1 MIAVV
6 ERVSSASVSV
16 EGEKTGSIGKGLM
29 VLLGVA
35 GTDDEKDLEYI
46 AGKIAGLR
54 IFERDNKMNDS
65 VTDIGGQILLV
76 SQFTLLGDARK
87 GKRPDFIAA
96 AKADKARKL
105 YEQCIIKLRDMGI
118 DTQTG
123 VFGADMKVESV
134 GDGPVTILLDSNK
147 RF

>member
-6 ERVSSASVSV
+6 ERVKSAEVTV
-16 EGEKTGSIGKGLM
+16 DGQVIGSIEKGLL

-35 GTDDEKDLEYI
+35 NEDEQPDLNYI
-46 AGKIAGLR
+46 VNKVSGLR
-54 IFERDNKMNDS
+54 IFERDDKMNDS
-65 VTDIGGQILLV
+65 VVDVGGQILVV

-87 GKRPDFIAA
+87 GRRPDFMGA
-96 AKADKARKL
+96 AKAAKANEM
-105 YEQCIIKLRDMGI
+105 YEQCITAFRDMGI

-123 VFGADMKVESV
+123 QFGADMQVKSI

-147 RF
+147 KF